1 MAEGDETLV
10 LKDSSLEDWDRI
22 WSGEEQEH
30 EHEHS
35 EGQESGAHA
44 SEGESEMFE
53 SKVQR

>member
-22 WSGEEQEH
+22 WSGDWQ
-30 EHEHS
+30 EHS